1 MTNQYSFKQRFITIL
16 AELLGPTLIQIL
28 GLLCRYRV
36 EGEQNLLDAQKGGG
50 VILAL
55 WHGRMQ
61 LPLYY
66 LRNRKIVV
74 LISQSWD
81 GELIA
86 RIAHR
91 LGYATRRGSPRKGG
105 RESFMDLLRDLK
117 NGKSVAIF
125 PDGPTGPLHSLHDGV
140 IHLARMTGCPIVPFS
155 FSVTPAWRASS
166 WDKHMIH
173 KPFSKGLILF
183 HEPITLP
190 RKIDKED
197 IEMYRQQII
206 QRLNDV
212 EIEVDKRMG
221 VVDVAT

>member
-1 MTNQYSFKQRFITIL
+1 MTNQYSLKQRLITIL
-16 AELLGPTLIQIL
+16 AELLGPILIRSL
-28 GLLCRYRV
+28 GLMCRFRV
-36 EGEQNLLDAQKGGG
+36 KGEHHFIDAQKNGG

-81 GELIA
+81 GELIS
-86 RIAHR
+86 RIAQR
-91 LGYATRRGSPRKGG
+91 LGYALRRGSPRKGG
-105 RESFMDLLRDLK
+105 RESFIDLLRDLR
-117 NGKSVAIF
+117 NGKTVAIF
-125 PDGPTGPLHSLHDGV
+125 PDGPTGPRHSLHDGV

-155 FSVTPAWRASS
+155 FSAAPAWIAGS

-190 RKIDKED
+190 RRIDKED
-197 IEMYRQQII
+197 IDMYRQNIVKH
-206 QRLNDV
+206 LNSV
-212 EIEVDKRMG
+212 EIEADQIMG
-221 VVDVAT
+221 VDDVTT